1 MRTPSHNEGEAI
13 GGQHAVVLETRA
25 PEQARDGMLSLQVRA
40 DMRAADLV
48 RHLTSSKA
56 MPSRIFERSQL
67 MRADGTALARQ
78 DQVACGDELLLR
90 LLVTREPGP
99 TSDAAIDVLY
109 EDPLLLAVDKPAG
122 VLVHGDGSDS
132 ETLTARVQGY
142 LTKRGSAAV
151 PQALHRLDV
160 DTSGIVLFSLT
171 EELQPA
177 FDALVSGNGLTKRYF
192 ALVEGELP
200 KYRGDWL
207 VVDAPIARDR
217 HDARRM
223 RVGRTGKQATTLL
236 RTCGHRGSR
245 TLVEAELVT
254 GRRHQIR
261 VHLAHLG
268 CPIVGDALYGGA
280 RNASGLLLHAHE
292 VRLAHPVSGERL
304 VVTSPLPK
312 RFSR

>member
-13 GGQHAVVLETRA
+13 GGQHVVVLETRA
-25 PEQARDGMLSLQVRA
+25 PEQARDGMLRLQVRA

-56 MPSRIFERSQL
+56 MTSRIFERSQL
-67 MRADGTALARQ
+67 MCADGTALARQ

-142 LTKRGSAAV
+142 LTKRGSTAV

-177 FDALVSGNGLTKRYF
+177 FDALVSGNGLTKRYV

-280 RNASGLLLHAHE
+280 HNASGLLLHAHE